1 MHKAHNF
8 EYNKEMKETLYYIS
22 IRLCQRINI
31 RKIKI
36 IYPYHHNT
44 NIHLG
49 SLQIFNHMSS
59 SIEIATIIAF
69 FVLNIHN
76 STYFMTLYRYRFMQ
90 SFRTITT
97 LFELM
102 TPVN

>member
-31 RKIKI
+31 R
-36 IYPYHHNT
+36 NT

>member
-1 MHKAHNF
+1 MHKAHNI
-8 EYNKEMKETLYYIS
+8 EYNKEMKDPLYSIS
-22 IRLCQRINI
+22 IRLSQRMNI
-31 RKIKI
+31 RKIKNISI
-36 IYPYHHNT
+36 ISKSTDMN
-44 NIHLG
+44 LG
-49 SLQIFNHMSS
+49 SIQIFNHMYNG
-59 SIEIATIIAF
+59 IEIATIIAF

-76 STYFMTLYRYRFMQ
+76 STGFMTLYRYRFMQ